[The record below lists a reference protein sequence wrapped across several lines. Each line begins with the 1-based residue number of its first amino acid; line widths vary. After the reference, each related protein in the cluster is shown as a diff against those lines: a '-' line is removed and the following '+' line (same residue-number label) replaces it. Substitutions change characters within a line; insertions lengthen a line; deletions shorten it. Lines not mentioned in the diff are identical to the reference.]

1 MMKDED
7 FTSRNII
14 SGIVEFNYKLNYPY
28 GEYFSY
34 EEECSKIINTLC
46 ERYNDKLNIKL
57 SKYKDKI
64 EELKKLDLEL
74 YREWIDKEQ
83 PFAYIGFKHLSP
95 RYIVIFDKSFCSE
108 KLHLFDGLIDH
119 FEFHT
124 ISDEIRK
131 LCTYIQS
138 YKRKTFVNSIK
149 GYKEFLDQ
157 AEGRHYND
165 INAIDRYMH
174 GEDKIN
180 NYILSIIKEH
190 DIENYY
196 SILNSIFHTF
206 SHEIDDLLDTISSL
220 DKNDLVLSFRLNL
233 KDCSVREQNILF
245 FKYFHLHILSLYEIK
260 KEKENK

>member
-1 MMKDED
+1 MMKDKD

-14 SGIVEFNYKLNYPY
+14 SGIVEFNYQLNYPY

-34 EEECSKIINTLC
+34 EEEYLKIINTLY
-46 ERYNDKLNIKL
+46 EKYNDKLNIKL

-74 YREWIDKEQ
+74 YREWIDEEQ
-83 PFAYIGFKHLSP
+83 PSAYIGFGHLSP
-95 RYIVIFDKSFCSE
+95 RYIVIFNKSSFSE
-108 KLHLFDGLIDH
+108 KMDLLDKLIDH

-124 ISDEIRK
+124 IFSEIRK

-157 AEGRHYND
+157 AEERHSND

-196 SILNSIFHTF
+196 SILNSIFHNF
-206 SHEIDDLLDTISSL
+206 SHQIDDLLDTISSL